1 MTLLYSQDNSYCTER
16 SIESL
21 HHILLCTPSIHWS
34 EILQI
39 ASYVL
44 GTLQPYIYSRQLSK
58 DQKVCQHPALTISG
72 TATELLLRNLK
83 LKC

>member
-1 MTLLYSQDNSYCTER
+1 MTLPYSQDNSYCTER

-21 HHILLCTPSIHWS
+21 HHILLHTPSIHWS

-39 ASYVL
+39 VRYML
-44 GTLQPYIYSRQLSK
+44 GTLQPYIHSTQLSK

-72 TATELLLRNLK
+72 TAI
-83 LKC
+83 